1 VLLVGLGRESYTAA
15 RMARKVI
22 IDCDPGI
29 DDAVALCLALFDP
42 RVDVV
47 AVTAVAGNIPAEQ
60 ASRNVQA
67 IVDQLDPPR
76 FPRIGTAMSV
86 DDVPA
91 VDGSSLHGADG
102 LGNAGYEVARLH
114 QQHPS
119 DKLICDEVR
128 AAPDEVSV
136 LCLGP
141 LTNVAKALKRDPE
154 MANLVSRI
162 IVVGGSVSVGGNVT
176 PAAEFNMYGD
186 PPSARTVFRSLTT
199 KSLIPLDVTQQ
210 VPFMMSLLDEIPG
223 EETRAGK
230 MLRKILP
237 YSFRAH
243 HQELGLESV
252 RLHGVVGL
260 LAVLQ
265 PELFELRYMAGDVE
279 TRGTLTKGATIF
291 DRRPKSLWRVNM
303 EVAMELDAAAARDCI
318 VRGLQDAGKQT

>member
-1 VLLVGLGRESYTAA
+1 
-15 RMARKVI
+15 MARKVI

-29 DDAVALCLALFDP
+29 DDAVALCLAFFDP

-47 AVTAVAGNIPAEQ
+47 AVTAVAGNVTAEQ

-76 FPRIGTAMSV
+76 FPRIGTAASV

-91 VDGSSLHGADG
+91 IDGTTLHGQDG
-102 LGNAGYEVARLH
+102 LGNAGFEIARLH

-128 AAPDEVSV
+128 AAPDEITL

-154 MANLVSRI
+154 TANLVSRI

-186 PPSARTVFRSLTT
+186 PVSARTVFRSLTT
-199 KSLIPLDVTQQ
+199 KTLIPLDVTQQ
-210 VPFMMSLLDEIPG
+210 VPFLLSLMDEVPG
-223 EETRAGK
+223 EETRAGRL
-230 MLRKILP
+230 LRKILP
-237 YSFRAH
+237 FSFRAH

-265 PELFELRYMAGDVE
+265 PELFELREMAGDVE
-279 TRGTLTKGATIF
+279 TRGTLTKGSTVF

-303 EVAMELDAAAARDCI
+303 EVALELDVAAARDSI